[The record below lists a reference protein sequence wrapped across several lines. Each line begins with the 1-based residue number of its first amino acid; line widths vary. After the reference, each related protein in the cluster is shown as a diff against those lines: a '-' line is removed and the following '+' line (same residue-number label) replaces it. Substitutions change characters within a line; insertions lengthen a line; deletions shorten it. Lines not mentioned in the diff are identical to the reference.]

1 MSKLGL
7 QARLQLLGPLPKRPA
22 RLRRQARPPAPALHP
37 VLVGQLLELSGLVQV
52 RHIRV
57 RKISNFKF
65 QISNWSSFF
74 GFPAVSRA
82 FIRPT
87 PLFTRQCVMIDLVPM
102 QYVLVA
108 YWYADWCL
116 QSDVI
121 CDLYTCSGRRR
132 SRGPGSSCRTTRTSS
147 LRSSLRSSCA
157 VLRPGY
163 HPKPKKDSGIDRW
176 GVFLLDSANTFHRCR
191 VGWNHHAAR
200 RFVL

>member
-147 LRSSLRSSCA
+147 LRSSSTWVPPKTKKRLRHRPLGGFFARFRQHLPPVSCRMESSRCSTLRA
-157 VLRPGY
+157 V
-163 HPKPKKDSGIDRW
+163 
-176 GVFLLDSANTFHRCR
+176 T
-191 VGWNHHAAR
+191 
-200 RFVL
+200 VL